1 MPRERGRA
9 RTPRSGAAGT
19 GPGSAPNLKQVRS
32 SDRARGAA
40 HPAASLERRRAS
52 RSLWQACETLLS
64 ASADPRELG
73 RALETLRV
81 AFGCDGVALHAR
93 GPTGTIEPWCA
104 RGRWQTRPGDLRGC
118 VSMPL
123 LSNGERLGTLDLLGR
138 PGQHWTPAQ
147 LGLIRTASG
156 ALGAALGAR
165 FELERLR
172 HQPGRDPATGL
183 PDDRAFTARLT
194 EELSRAR
201 RHGLPIAVAYV
212 ELDHFAALRERYG
225 PEVADG
231 ALAEASLVLKL
242 ALRDSDI
249 LARLSAGRF
258 AALLPETQ
266 STPAVRCAD
275 RLRRRLEDH
284 RFARV
289 GRVSATAAVA
299 TRPRDGLETVELLE
313 AVGRALAVARK
324 SGRRRV
330 SASAPLHLQ

>member
-1 MPRERGRA
+1 MPRERGRL
-9 RTPRSGAAGT
+9 RTPHPATGT
-19 GPGSAPNLKQVRS
+19 ERERS
-32 SDRARGAA
+32 SDRAPGAA
-40 HPAASLERRRAS
+40 VSAAALERRRAS
-52 RSLWQACETLLS
+52 RSLWQACESLLS
-64 ASADPRELG
+64 ASADPRQLG
-73 RALETLRV
+73 RALETLRG
-81 AFGCDGVALHAR
+81 AFGCDGVALHVR
-93 GPTGTIEPWCA
+93 GPEGAIEPWCA
-104 RGRWQTRPGDLRGC
+104 RGRWQTPAGDLRDC

-123 LSNGERLGTLDLLGR
+123 LSGGERLGALDLLGR

-165 FELERLR
+165 LELERLR

-183 PDDRAFTARLT
+183 PDERAFNARLT
-194 EELSRAR
+194 QELSRAR
-201 RHGLPIAVAYV
+201 RHGLPIAIALV
-212 ELDHFAALRERYG
+212 ELDHFAALRGRYG
-225 PEVADG
+225 RVVADG

-266 STPAVRCAD
+266 TTPAVRCAE

-299 TRPRDGLETVELLE
+299 TSPRDGLEPLELLE

-330 SASAPLHLQ
+330 AASTPLHLQ

>member
-1 MPRERGRA
+1 M
-9 RTPRSGAAGT
+9 
-19 GPGSAPNLKQVRS
+19 
-32 SDRARGAA
+32 
-40 HPAASLERRRAS
+40 
-52 RSLWQACETLLS
+52 LS
-64 ASADPRELG
+64 ASADPRALG
-73 RALETLRV
+73 RALETLRR
-81 AFGCDGVALHAR
+81 AFDCDGVALHAF
-93 GPTGTIEPWCA
+93 GPGGAIEPWCA
-104 RGRWQTRPGDLRGC
+104 RGQWQIPAGDLRDC

-123 LSNGERLGTLDLLGR
+123 LRGRERIGTLDLLGR
-138 PGQHWTPAQ
+138 PGQRWTPAQ

-172 HQPGRDPATGL
+172 RQPGRDTVTGL
-183 PDDRAFTARLT
+183 PDERAFNARLA

-201 RHGLPIAVAYV
+201 RHGLPLALATV

-231 ALAEASLVLKL
+231 VLAEASLVLKL

-249 LARLSAGRF
+249 LARTLAGRF

-275 RLRRRLEDH
+275 RLRRTLEDH

-299 TRPRDGLETVELLE
+299 TSPRDGLETIELLE
-313 AVGRALAVARK
+313 AVARALAVARK

-330 SASAPLHLQ
+330 ASPSPLHLQ